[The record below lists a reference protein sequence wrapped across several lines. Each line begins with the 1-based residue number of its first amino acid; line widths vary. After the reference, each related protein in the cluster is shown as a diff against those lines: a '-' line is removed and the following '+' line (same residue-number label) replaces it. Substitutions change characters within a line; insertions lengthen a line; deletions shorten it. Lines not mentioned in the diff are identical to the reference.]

1 MSLAWVQPPVFS
13 KPYNT
18 VQPKPNN
25 FRFIQI
31 LSSSKNEEDDAE
43 SRIPFFARALQKIR
57 KKEGDAVVGDTTQ
70 PLLMDIDTS
79 EEEKSSYSETDQLRA
94 LASKTRLEAQKM
106 DLTLTL
112 SKIEKLERKISSIN
126 GEQTS
131 NSDMRSEILTET
143 QSLMRKLN
151 PQTEEK
157 KTDSKQPVDKEE
169 SSKSETKLPQ
179 DVLKQIQNEQIPI
192 LSVEKRADAIEG
204 FEKLPQQIKDMMA
217 KSVGMKD
224 GSNATAVVEKLM
236 DENRLYEGDND
247 EQFSMVAKTDD
258 FEDIFVDME
267 IAEVNAFVRNLL
279 PEVTRKEGV
288 KEEYIDEFCSS
299 VLGKDVFNPTGKPEN
314 VPGGF
319 IIRGEGNVKPVDG
332 KDYGDVLIDALDKKM
347 AKTSLVGKIQAY
359 YILDPLPPTGED
371 ILNEEDEQPLI
382 LVTNADISP
391 TTGVLVK
398 PGVTF
403 LGLTSIAIFALGSF
417 SFNEEMMNQ
426 LSQTPGG
433 FDNLYDLS
441 LPLALAILSTQLAH
455 EAGHVIFALKD
466 GVSNSSQK

>member
-1 MSLAWVQPPVFS
+1 MTLAWVQPPVFS
-13 KPYNT
+13 KPCAT
-18 VQPKPNN
+18 VQPKPNEN
-25 FRFIQI
+25 NSRFIEI
-31 LSSSKNEEDDAE
+31 LSLSKSEEDAE
-43 SRIPFFARALQKIR
+43 SRIPFFARALKKIR
-57 KKEGDAVVGDTTQ
+57 KKEDGSIVGDTAQ
-70 PLLMDIDTS
+70 PLLLDADTS
-79 EEEKSSYSETDQLRA
+79 EEEKASDSVTDQLRA
-94 LASKTRLEAQKM
+94 LAHKTRLEAQKM

-126 GEQTS
+126 GQQTS
-131 NSDMRSEILTET
+131 NNVRSEILTET

-151 PQTEEK
+151 AKTEEK
-157 KTDSKQPVDKEE
+157 KTDSKQPLDREG
-169 SSKSETKLPQ
+169 SSKSETKAPQ
-179 DVLKQIQNEQIPI
+179 DMLKQIQDEQIPI
-192 LSVEKRADAIEG
+192 LSDEKRADAIEG

-217 KSVGMKD
+217 KSVGIKD
-224 GSNATAVVEKLM
+224 GSNATAVVDKLM
-236 DENRLYEGDND
+236 EENRLYEGEND
-247 EQFSMVAKTDD
+247 EQFSMVAKADD
-258 FEDIFVDME
+258 FEDIFVDMD

-288 KEEYIDEFCSS
+288 KEEYIDEFCSN

-314 VPGGF
+314 VPGGL
-319 IIRGEGNVKPVDG
+319 IIRGEGKVKPVDG

-359 YILDPLPPTGED
+359 YILDPLPPSGED

-391 TTGVLVK
+391 TTGALVK
-398 PGVTF
+398 PGVSF

-417 SFNEEMMNQ
+417 SFNEDMMNQ

-466 GVSNSSQK
+466 GVSN